1 MSDSFLNN
9 NSITTS
15 LHENKN
21 FIYASD
27 DLDDRPT
34 IPMVKT
40 KEGETGVLSAYH
52 VPLQYGQ
59 SGKDAG

>member
-1 MSDSFLNN
+1 MKTKFY
-9 NSITTS
+9 
-15 LHENKN
+15 
-21 FIYASD
+21 YASD
-27 DLDDRPT
+27 DLNDRPT

-59 SGKDAG
+59 SGKDTG